1 MRWSRGIGVRAE
13 REVCMERCE
22 NEVRR
27 EKHVGSRGY
36 SPAVYAASPTR
47 VLTTFQRPPRVTN
60 FSARLAAGPANTKER
75 DRFDL
80 DDGEGR
86 HYDHPAAASRSRLLG
101 RSAPKAI
108 VASSGG

>member
-1 MRWSRGIGVRAE
+1 MRWSRGVRAE

-27 EKHVGSRGY
+27 EKHVGSRVY
-36 SPAVYAASPTR
+36 SPAVYVSR

-60 FSARLAAGPANTKER
+60 FSARLAAGPATKER